1 MRMLLGIAGLA
12 LTLGAVPTATAQSAG
27 SLSADLLRDVAQVEE
42 KLVGLAKAIPADKYE
57 WRPGAK
63 VRSVG
68 ELFMHVSADNY
79 LIPAAAG
86 TAAPAATGVKG
97 EDYKTAVA
105 FENRKLSRDATI
117 AELEA
122 SFRHLKQA
130 MSAAGDANLGKSIKM
145 FGQDFT
151 MQQVWI
157 LATTH
162 LHEHLGQAIAYA
174 RSNDVVPPW
183 SR

>member
-1 MRMLLGIAGLA
+1 MRFLPGVAGLA
-12 LTLGAVPTATAQSAG
+12 LTMGFAAAAAGQSGG
-27 SLSADLLRDVAQVEE
+27 SVSADLLKDVGQVEE
-42 KLVGLAKAIPADKYE
+42 KLVGLAKAIPGDKYS
-57 WRPGAK
+57 WRPGEG
-63 VRSVG
+63 VRSVA

-97 EDYKTAVA
+97 DDYKSAVA
-105 FENRKLSRDATI
+105 FENRRLDRDATI

-122 SFRHLKQA
+122 SFKHLKQA
-130 MSAAGDANLGKSIKM
+130 LGAASPANMGKAVKV
-145 FGQDFT
+145 FGMDMT
-151 MQQVWI
+151 LQQLWI

-174 RSNDVVPPW
+174 RSNGVVPPW
-183 SR
+183 SK